1 MTIKEINKVSNF
13 LTKYLDKELPARLSF
28 SIAKFCLSAEDNQK
42 LFAEKNLLLAQKY
55 GEQNEDGNYII
66 PQDKIPEFTK
76 EYNALENI
84 DIPEVNL
91 SLSFEDLEKLELT
104 PREFAILMPY
114 ITGAVD

>member
-13 LTKYLDKELPARLSF
+13 LSKFLDKELPARLSF
-28 SIAKFCLSAEDNQK
+28 SIAKFCLSVESNQK
-42 LFAEKNLLLAQKY
+42 LFAEKNLLLAKKY
-55 GEQNEDGNYII
+55 GEQNEDGNYVI

-76 EYNALENI
+76 EYNDLENI